1 MPKITKNEFLNNID
15 NIINEGMNTNPHEYD
30 GTQLFNIH
38 KYITDLIV
46 EGQKNPGL
54 MSYLIDY
61 DNALKSG
68 KKDFLLFESFGR
80 GLSRYAKGNKAV
92 KDVINAM
99 NETLNKYGNE
109 LQSYLIIEGI
119 NDPYAN
125 KVIKDAYNT
134 YIAEPTRDTKD
145 NLLEALDVLFK
156 QDERTASKLHVL
168 ISENAANNIPFFD
181 TYLNESEFI
190 DLDKQINKSIEDEK
204 IKKVQENIQNYA
216 KQVFEDAEK
225 EAQELKESM
234 TFSNIINS
242 NGIDLKGAIKKIV
255 KTDAAKNEK
264 LLTIVNEYAGA
275 LTQGAYEE
283 RLYETFIHNLKKFD
297 YLVPV
302 EEAISYVQ
310 ENVKGKQLPI
320 FITKTLEEMADSSS
334 YFIIPLIEESCARFV
349 KEPNSTNRVQL
360 RQALSSFAS
369 NPYVFKII
377 EAIELDDSKGNNTL
391 SEQAIDV
398 KDKIKLIRQNA
409 TISNLYSPVQYIKE
423 NESVFNIRG
432 QYYVKKGNNISKI
445 DESYVNNLSQKF
457 VELCNLVNDPSVV
470 INEDVITLSENGLI
484 AEIHEGYADINGIRE
499 SQQTLRDLMGMQIKY
514 QDSDAN
520 FFIKC
525 SCLLEN
531 FNNIA
536 DINFAKHVSLNEN
549 AHINFDLFNLGDHI
563 FINAVNEDI
572 DHSTFYR
579 DVNPIQCKNIIN
591 NHMGINVASLFE
603 NLIPSQEKIIMKLN
617 ETQNEYQ
624 TNIDKLEETIAKA
637 KDALKTCTT
646 DEGKKKLEKAIKSAD
661 EKLSNLKKEYKE
673 WQKDVKKVTGEPTED
688 EDIEDDDEAS
698 DDGGTREETT
708 DEPLTDKEVKDEE
721 VKDELS
727 TPITSDAS
735 VDDETSDNEEDAEAE
750 DFDDD
755 FTVTDDEFAS
765 YLGDESTDDDNFV
778 DNNDDST
785 LDTEDSEAEEVG
797 DETETPDDGDDFDF
811 NTATEDSEDE
821 YDFNADA
828 DTDILQTRLDDDS
841 EDAEGTVET
850 DIDVDTDD
858 TDEINPDEAT
868 DIFLGDDV
876 TTVEDDITPEVETDI
891 EEPVQVERD
900 AYTIADVLWNE
911 NFKTGEKY
919 KSGTVSIV
927 VPMISGDGRLYTDNK
942 TYEFYLGSDNKPIID
957 NEEMTVDLYKAIMD
971 AIVNSPSYTEF
982 KETGIDDPEH
992 VEDTKAEETCVSG
1005 DDCNT
1010 TTTTDE
1016 VTPIIIEPD
1025 TDNTSDVDTEDT
1037 FVYTDDTEDN
1047 TEDTEEEDNSADD
1060 VIDFGHIF
1068 DITDDADEFS
1078 VTLNTDSDEAETSD
1092 ETPVDT
1098 EVEITADEAPVE
1110 DTEEFTIPTYTDGE
1124 TEYEFPAANVD
1135 DTEIPEITLDDV
1147 TEDTEV
1153 SIPQKKDKS
1162 LIKVKP
1168 VYTTEKKDFF
1178 VNEGKANP
1186 SKIKASSK
1194 ETSTGDLLIEDYNI
1208 EADADVLQ
1216 VMHDKAVKDRKFLL
1230 ADGIT
1235 IQVSN
1240 IEDFMDIKY
1249 FTIETEKSS
1258 YTVYRIGNNIYYR
1271 KSSEFYQ
1278 ILQDISDSVPG
1289 VSTNTLTVN
1298 FTSDEPIDYVSALNI
1313 HDCLFLISTIISTY
1327 TGMVPNSNMY
1337 HGVQESIKIKKPKLS
1352 NEHDFN
1358 KSKLKDDILYGDA
1371 DKREFEEE
1379 VEKTAEKEGIE
1390 NPLVPSGEKEEESV
1404 KPKLPN
1410 VHNITESKKVSKDNK
1425 QQFFYEPMDK
1435 VIYKGVKSQVLS
1447 VSEDGNL
1454 INILTP
1460 QGQLEVNVNDLEPDA
1475 EYVNPLRDTPKQFD
1489 FDKDNLTTNLTN
1501 AEGGKHKDLN
1511 GKTVDCNIIV
1521 DNFQLNLTECKASL
1535 DDIINSKRDIRV
1547 INENGVIE
1555 TFDVNNLAFI
1565 ETPYAVVVGEDDK
1578 PLRSIQVYAD
1588 SYINAAPDELVL
1600 CKIDGKDTKYPKSKI
1615 KILS

>member
-216 KQVFEDAEK
+216 KQVFEEAEK

-334 YFIIPLIEESCARFV
+334 YFIIPLIEETCARFV
-349 KEPNSTNRVQL
+349 KEPNPTNRVQL

-499 SQQTLRDLMGMQIKY
+499 SQQTLRDLTGMQIKY

-688 EDIEDDDEAS
+688 EDIVDDDEAS

-727 TPITSDAS
+727 TPITSDT
-735 VDDETSDNEEDAEAE
+735 VEDTNTEEVEDTE

-841 EDAEGTVET
+841 EDTAEDDTVET
-850 DIDVDTDD
+850 DIDDSED

-868 DIFLGDDV
+868 DIFLDDD
-876 TTVEDDITPEVETDI
+876 TTVEDDITPEVETDDI
-891 EEPVQVERD
+891 EEPIPAERD

-971 AIVNSPSYTEF
+971 AIVNSPSYAEF

-1047 TEDTEEEDNSADD
+1047 TVDTDEENDAVD

-1068 DITDDADEFS
+1068 DITDNDDEFS
-1078 VTLNTDSDEAETSD
+1078 VTLNDEPAEVSD
-1092 ETPVDT
+1092 ETPADT
-1098 EVEITADEAPVE
+1098 EVEITTDEAPVE

-1135 DTEIPEITLDDV
+1135 NTEIPEITLDDV
-1147 TEDTEV
+1147 TEDAEV
-1153 SIPQKKDKS
+1153 NTPQKKDKS

-1258 YTVYRIGNNIYYR
+1258 YTIYRIGNNIYYR

-1289 VSTNTLTVN
+1289 ASTDTLKVSFVT
-1298 FTSDEPIDYVSALNI
+1298 DEPIDYVSALNI
-1313 HDCLFLISTIISTY
+1313 HDCLFLITTIISTY
-1327 TGMVPNSNMY
+1327 TGMAPTPNMY
-1337 HGVQESIKIKKPKLS
+1337 HSVQESIKIKKPKLS
-1352 NEHDFN
+1352 NDHDFN

-1410 VHNITESKKVSKDNK
+1410 VHNITESKKVSKNEK

-1475 EYVNPLRDTPKQFD
+1475 EYVNPLRNVPKQFD
-1489 FDKDNLTTNLTN
+1489 FDKDNLTTDLTN
-1501 AEGGKHKDLN
+1501 AEPGKMKDLN

>member
-216 KQVFEDAEK
+216 KQVFEEAEK

-334 YFIIPLIEESCARFV
+334 YFIIPLIEETCARFV
-349 KEPNSTNRVQL
+349 KEPNPTNRVQL

-499 SQQTLRDLMGMQIKY
+499 SQQTLRDLTGMQIKY

-572 DHSTFYR
+572 AHSTFYR

-688 EDIEDDDEAS
+688 EDIVDDDEAS

-727 TPITSDAS
+727 TPITSDT
-735 VDDETSDNEEDAEAE
+735 VEDTNTEEVEDTE

-841 EDAEGTVET
+841 EDTAEDDTVET
-850 DIDVDTDD
+850 DIDDSED

-868 DIFLGDDV
+868 DIFLDDD
-876 TTVEDDITPEVETDI
+876 TTVEDDITPEVETDDI
-891 EEPVQVERD
+891 EEPIPAERD

-971 AIVNSPSYTEF
+971 AIVNSPSYAEF

-1047 TEDTEEEDNSADD
+1047 TVDTDEENDAVD

-1068 DITDDADEFS
+1068 DITDNDDEFS
-1078 VTLNTDSDEAETSD
+1078 VTLNDEPAEVSD
-1092 ETPVDT
+1092 ETPADT
-1098 EVEITADEAPVE
+1098 EVEITTDEAPVE

-1135 DTEIPEITLDDV
+1135 NTEIPEITLDDV
-1147 TEDTEV
+1147 TEDAEV
-1153 SIPQKKDKS
+1153 NTPQKKDKS

-1258 YTVYRIGNNIYYR
+1258 YTIYRIGNNIYYR

-1289 VSTNTLTVN
+1289 ASTDTLKVSFVT
-1298 FTSDEPIDYVSALNI
+1298 DEPIDYVSALNI
-1313 HDCLFLISTIISTY
+1313 HDCLFLITTIISTY
-1327 TGMVPNSNMY
+1327 TGMAPTPNMY
-1337 HGVQESIKIKKPKLS
+1337 HSVQESIKIKKPKLS
-1352 NEHDFN
+1352 NDHDFN

-1410 VHNITESKKVSKDNK
+1410 IHNITESKKVSKNEK

-1475 EYVNPLRDTPKQFD
+1475 EYVNPLRNVPKQFD
-1489 FDKDNLTTNLTN
+1489 FDKDNLTTDLTN
-1501 AEGGKHKDLN
+1501 AEPGKMKDLN

>member
-1 MPKITKNEFLNNID
+1 MPKITKKEFLNNID

-302 EEAISYVQ
+302 EEAIDYVQ

-320 FITKTLEEMADSSS
+320 FITKTLEEMADSTS

-391 SEQAIDV
+391 SEQALDV

-409 TISNLYSPVQYIKE
+409 TISNLYSPIQYIKE

-445 DESYVNNLSQKF
+445 DESYINNLSQKF

-470 INEDVITLSENGLI
+470 INEDIITLSENGLI

-499 SQQTLRDLMGMQIKY
+499 SQQTLRDLTGMQIKY

-549 AHINFDLFNLGDHI
+549 SHINFDLFNLGEHI
-563 FINAVNEDI
+563 FINAVNEDMG
-572 DHSTFYR
+572 HSTFYR

-624 TNIDKLEETIAKA
+624 NNIDKLEETISKA
-637 KDALKTCTT
+637 KNALETCTT
-646 DEGKKKLEKAIKSAD
+646 DEGKQKLKKAINNAT
-661 EKLSNLKKEYKE
+661 EKLNNLKKEYKE

-688 EDIEDDDEAS
+688 EDIDNDDEAS

-727 TPITSDAS
+727 TPITSNNAE
-735 VDDETSDNEEDAEAE
+735 DDDDTNTE

-765 YLGDESTDDDNFV
+765 YLGDDNSNSDADDD
-778 DNNDDST
+778 DDS
-785 LDTEDSEAEEVG
+785 TEDSE
-797 DETETPDDGDDFDF
+797 DEIEASDDDDNFDF
-811 NTATEDSEDE
+811 NTATEDSEDD

-828 DTDILQTRLDDDS
+828 DIDIMQTHLDGDSDDAT
-841 EDAEGTVET
+841 EDDTEDT
-850 DIDVDTDD
+850 DIDADTED
-858 TDEINPDEAT
+858 TEEINPDEAT
-868 DIFLGDDV
+868 DMFLGDDDI
-876 TTVEDDITPEVETDI
+876 TVEDDITPEINDTDI
-891 EEPVQVERD
+891 EEPVPAERD

-942 TYEFYLGSDNKPIID
+942 TYEFYLGTDNKPIID

-971 AIVNSPSYTEF
+971 AIVNSPSYAEF
-982 KETGIDDPEH
+982 KESGIDDPDH
-992 VEDTKAEETCVSG
+992 VEDNKVDDTCVDG

-1010 TTTTDE
+1010 TTTTTTTTDD

-1025 TDNTSDVDTEDT
+1025 TDNTLDDDTEDT
-1037 FVYTDDTEDN
+1037 FVYTDDTVDTTDN
-1047 TEDTEEEDNSADD
+1047 DDTED
-1060 VIDFGHIF
+1060 VIDFDHIF
-1068 DITDDADEFS
+1068 DITDNDDEFS
-1078 VTLNTDSDEAETSD
+1078 VTLNNDSDDVESSED
-1092 ETPVDT
+1092 TPVDT
-1098 EVEITADEAPVE
+1098 EVEITTDDEPAE
-1110 DTEEFTIPTYTDGE
+1110 DTQEFTIPTYTDGE

-1147 TEDTEV
+1147 TEDTPVSTPEV
-1153 SIPQKKDKS
+1153 QKKDKS

-1168 VYTTEKKDFF
+1168 VYTTEKKNFF
-1178 VNEGKANP
+1178 VNEGKATP
-1186 SKIKASSK
+1186 SKIKASKK
-1194 ETSTGDLLIEDYNI
+1194 ETSIGNLLIEDYNI

-1230 ADGIT
+1230 ADDIT

-1258 YTVYRIGNNIYYR
+1258 YTIYRIGNNIYYR

-1289 VSTNTLTVN
+1289 VSINTLTVN
-1298 FTSDEPIDYVSALNI
+1298 FTTDEPIDYVSALNI

-1327 TGMVPNSNMY
+1327 TGMVPNSNMF
-1337 HGVQESIKIKKPKLS
+1337 HHVQESIKIKKPKLS
-1352 NEHDFN
+1352 NDHDFN

-1390 NPLVPSGEKEEESV
+1390 NPLVPSGNKEEESV

-1410 VHNITESKKVSKDNK
+1410 VHNITESKKVTKNEK
-1425 QQFFYEPMDK
+1425 HQFFYEPMDK

-1460 QGQLEVNVNDLEPDA
+1460 QGQLEVNVNDLEPDT
-1475 EYVNPLRDTPKQFD
+1475 EYTNPLRDTPKQFD

-1501 AEGGKHKDLN
+1501 AEGGKHSDLN

-1535 DDIINSKRDIRV
+1535 DDIINSKHSIRV
-1547 INENGVIE
+1547 INENGDTEI
-1555 TFDVNNLAFI
+1555 FDVNNLAFI

>member
-216 KQVFEDAEK
+216 KQVFEEAEK

-334 YFIIPLIEESCARFV
+334 YFIIPLIEETCARFV
-349 KEPNSTNRVQL
+349 KEPNPTNRVQL

-499 SQQTLRDLMGMQIKY
+499 SQQTLRDLTGMQIKY

-572 DHSTFYR
+572 AHSTFYR

-688 EDIEDDDEAS
+688 EDIVDDDEAS

-727 TPITSDAS
+727 IPITSDT
-735 VDDETSDNEEDAEAE
+735 VEDTNTEEVEDTE

-841 EDAEGTVET
+841 EDTAEDDTVET
-850 DIDVDTDD
+850 DIDDSED

-868 DIFLGDDV
+868 DIFLDDD
-876 TTVEDDITPEVETDI
+876 TTVEDDITPEVETDDI
-891 EEPVQVERD
+891 EEPIPAERD

-971 AIVNSPSYTEF
+971 AIVNSPSYAEF

-1047 TEDTEEEDNSADD
+1047 TVDTDEENDAVD

-1068 DITDDADEFS
+1068 DITDNDDEFS
-1078 VTLNTDSDEAETSD
+1078 VTLNDEPAEVSD
-1092 ETPVDT
+1092 ETPADT
-1098 EVEITADEAPVE
+1098 EVEITTDEAPVE

-1135 DTEIPEITLDDV
+1135 NTEIPEITLDDV
-1147 TEDTEV
+1147 TEDAEV
-1153 SIPQKKDKS
+1153 NTPQKKDKS

-1258 YTVYRIGNNIYYR
+1258 YTIYRIGNNIYYR

-1289 VSTNTLTVN
+1289 ASTDTLKVSFVT
-1298 FTSDEPIDYVSALNI
+1298 DEPIDYVSALNI
-1313 HDCLFLISTIISTY
+1313 HDCLFLITTIISTY
-1327 TGMVPNSNMY
+1327 TGMAPTPNMY
-1337 HGVQESIKIKKPKLS
+1337 HSVQESIKIKKPKLS
-1352 NEHDFN
+1352 NDHDFN

-1410 VHNITESKKVSKDNK
+1410 IHNITESKKVSKNEK

-1475 EYVNPLRDTPKQFD
+1475 EYVNPLRNVPKQFD
-1489 FDKDNLTTNLTN
+1489 FDKDNLTTDLTN
-1501 AEGGKHKDLN
+1501 AEPGKMKDLN